1 MMRGA
6 FSHLRKAA
14 GFTLVEMIVVIVL
27 TGIVAGMVA
36 VFIRSPVQAYVDTAN
51 RARLTEAADTAMRFF
66 ARDLRSALPNSLRV
80 TRVGTTDYLEFI
92 PTVGGGRYRQ
102 YPTNGGGGDILDFSA
117 LDGAF
122 DVIGPVPVYNNT
134 NSVVVFNT
142 DTAAGSTTN
151 AYIGNN
157 RAAVG
162 SANNNAAAISTDAAR
177 HTVTIAATRFPAPSP
192 SQRFH
197 MVGPPVTYEC
207 NPTAGVLRRYS
218 YGFGG
223 AGGQATPPAGVPNV
237 LVNNVTACT
246 IAYNPAVNTMRT
258 GVVLISLTLTLNGEN
273 VNLVHQVHVQ
283 NMP

>member
-6 FSHLRKAA
+6 FLRLRKAA

-80 TRVGTTDYLEFI
+80 TTVGTTSYLEFI

-102 YPTNGGGGDILDFSA
+102 YPTNGGGGDVLDFSVA
-117 LDGAF
+117 DGAF
-122 DVIGPVPVYNNT
+122 DVIGPVPVYDNT
-134 NSVVVFNT
+134 HSVVVFNT
-142 DTAAGSTTN
+142 DTALGSTTN
-151 AYIGNN
+151 AYVGNN
-157 RAAVG
+157 RATVTT
-162 SANNNAAAISTDAAR
+162 ANNNAAAISTDAAR

-197 MVGPPVTYEC
+197 MVGTPVTYVC
-207 NPTAGVLRRYS
+207 NPTAGVLQRYS
-218 YGFGG
+218 GYAF
-223 AGGQATPPAGVPNV
+223 AQNQTTPPAGAPNV

-258 GVVLISLTLTLNGEN
+258 GVVLISLTLTLNNEN